1 MSSHGAKKASK
12 SIHPV
17 KGCAA
22 KSTVKGNKLD
32 NQAKIA
38 KPATAIQS
46 FSS

>member
-1 MSSHGAKKASK
+1 MVRKRRLA
-12 SIHPV
+12 SIHLA